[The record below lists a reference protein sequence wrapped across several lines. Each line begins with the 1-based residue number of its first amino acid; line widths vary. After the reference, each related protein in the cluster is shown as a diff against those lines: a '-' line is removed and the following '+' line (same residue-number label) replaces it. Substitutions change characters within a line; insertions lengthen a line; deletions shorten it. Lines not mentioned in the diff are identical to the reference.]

1 MIDVLIADD
10 DELVRAGLRLILEE
24 TSDIKVTAEAS
35 DGRRAIDTALHEHP
49 DIVLMDI
56 RMPVMNGL
64 DATQRIT
71 SATDGPRVIILTTF
85 ERDPY
90 IFEGLKAGASGF
102 LLKRSTPE
110 QLIEAVRTVAAGD
123 ALLSPSVTRRLIDAY
138 ARSSSPGGLRDRRLE
153 QLTEREREVL
163 VQLARGLSNEQLAE
177 ELFISDNTVKT
188 HIKRIFTKLNAR
200 DRAQAVV
207 IAYETGLMNE

>member
-1 MIDVLIADD
+1 MVEVLIADD

-24 TSDIKVTAEAS
+24 TTDIRVTAEAS
-35 DGRRAIDTALHEHP
+35 DGRSAVDTALREHP

-64 DATQRIT
+64 DATRRIT
-71 SATDGPRVIILTTF
+71 SASNGPRVIILTTF

-110 QLIEAVRTVAAGD
+110 QLIEAVRTVAAGE

-138 ARSSSPGGLRDRRLE
+138 ARNASVGGLQDRRLE
-153 QLTEREREVL
+153 QLTDREREVL
-163 VQLARGLSNEQLAE
+163 VQMARGLSNEQLAE
-177 ELFISDNTVKT
+177 KLFISDNTVKT
-188 HIKRIFTKLNAR
+188 HIKRILAKLNAR

>member
-24 TSDIKVTAEAS
+24 TTDIKVTAESS
-35 DGRRAIDTALHEHP
+35 DGRRAVETALQEHP

-90 IFEGLKAGASGF
+90 IFGGLKAGASGF

-123 ALLSPSVTRRLIDAY
+123 ALLSPAVTRRLIDAY
-138 ARSSSPGGLRDRRLE
+138 ARSSAPGGFRDHRLE
-153 QLTEREREVL
+153 QLTDREREVL
-163 VQLARGLSNEQLAE
+163 VQMAKGLSNEQLSD
-177 ELFISDNTVKT
+177 ELFIAENTVKT
-188 HIKRIFTKLNAR
+188 HIKRILAKLNAR

>member
-1 MIDVLIADD
+1 MIEVLIADD
-10 DELVRAGLRLILEE
+10 DDLVRAGLRLILEE
-24 TSDIKVTAEAS
+24 TTDIKVTAEAS
-35 DGRRAIDTALHEHP
+35 DGRRAIDTALNEQP

-56 RMPVMNGL
+56 RMPVVSGL
-64 DATQRIT
+64 DATRRIT
-71 SATDGPRVIILTTF
+71 SGGDGPRVIILTTF
-85 ERDPY
+85 ERDAY

-123 ALLSPSVTRRLIDAY
+123 ALLAPSVTRRLIDSF
-138 ARSSSPGGLRDRRLE
+138 ARNSSASALRDRGLE
-153 QLTEREREVL
+153 RLTEREREVL
-163 VQLARGLSNEQLAE
+163 VQLARGLSNEQLAD

-188 HIKRIFTKLNAR
+188 HIKRILAKLNAR